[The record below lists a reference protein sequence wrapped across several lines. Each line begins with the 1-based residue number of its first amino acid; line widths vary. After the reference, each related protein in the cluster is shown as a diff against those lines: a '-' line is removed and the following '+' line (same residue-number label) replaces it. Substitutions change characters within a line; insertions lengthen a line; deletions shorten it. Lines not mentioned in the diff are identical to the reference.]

1 MIESLKHK
9 PNLYDIDDMEVEEFR
24 DLISDLTSYK
34 QFLKLGYIGYFGNEC
49 AIETVSHNPISLDD
63 IDDEFLKYISSHYEN
78 EISVNDI
85 HLTHSKFYLHTQALE
100 FQKIDLIN
108 CNQEK
113 LDDYVKI
120 IPLCMYYEGDD
131 DYYYREKDL
140 DWEINKKRVYSPDD
154 TPPNY
159 DPRQN
164 GYWEE
169 WLKDLFANMKDGA
182 PTLKE
187 LQRKNQINYFIMEII
202 PKVYNWKLLNTFI

>member
-9 PNLYDIDDMEVEEFR
+9 PNLYDIDDMEIEEFR

-34 QFLKLGYIGYFGNEC
+34 QFLKLGYVGHFGNGC
-49 AIETVSHNPISLDD
+49 ALETVSHNPISLDD
-63 IDDEFLKYISSHYEN
+63 IDDEFFKHITSHEDRL
-78 EISVNDI
+78 SRNDI
-85 HLTHSKFYLHTQALE
+85 QLTHSKFYLHTQALE

-113 LDDYVKI
+113 LDDCLPEFPI
-120 IPLCMYYEGDD
+120 CLYYEGDD

-140 DWEINKKRVYSPDD
+140 DWEINKKRVYGPDD

-164 GYWEE
+164 GHWEE
-169 WLKDLFANMKDGA
+169 WLKDLFANMKDGV
-182 PTLKE
+182 PTL
-187 LQRKNQINYFIMEII
+187 L
-202 PKVYNWKLLNTFI
+202 

>member
-1 MIESLKHK
+1 MIKSLKHK
-9 PNLYDIDDMEVEEFR
+9 PNLYNIDEMEIEEFR

-34 QFLKLGYIGYFGNEC
+34 EFLKLGYIGYFGNEC

-78 EISVNDI
+78 EISIYDI
-85 HLTHSKFYLHTQALE
+85 QLTHSKFYLHTQALE

-131 DYYYREKDL
+131 DYHERERDL

-169 WLKDLFANMKDGA
+169 WLKDLFAKMKDGV

-187 LQRKNQINYFIMEII
+187 
-202 PKVYNWKLLNTFI
+202 

>member
-9 PNLYDIDDMEVEEFR
+9 PNLYDIDDEF
-24 DLISDLTSYK
+24 
-34 QFLKLGYIGYFGNEC
+34 F
-49 AIETVSHNPISLDD
+49 
-63 IDDEFLKYISSHYEN
+63 KYISSHYEN
-78 EISVNDI
+78 EISINDI

-113 LDDYVKI
+113 LDDYMKI
-120 IPLCMYYEGDD
+120 IPLCIYYEGDD

-140 DWEINKKRVYSPDD
+140 DWEINKKRVYGPDD

-164 GYWEE
+164 GHWEE
-169 WLKDLFANMKDGA
+169 WLKDLFANMKDGV
-182 PTLKE
+182 PTL
-187 LQRKNQINYFIMEII
+187 L
-202 PKVYNWKLLNTFI
+202 

>member
-1 MIESLKHK
+1 MIKSLKHK
-9 PNLYDIDDMEVEEFR
+9 PNLYDIDDMEIEEFR

-49 AIETVSHNPISLDD
+49 AIETVSHNPISLYD

-169 WLKDLFANMKDGA
+169 WLKDLFANMKDGV

-187 LQRKNQINYFIMEII
+187 
-202 PKVYNWKLLNTFI
+202 